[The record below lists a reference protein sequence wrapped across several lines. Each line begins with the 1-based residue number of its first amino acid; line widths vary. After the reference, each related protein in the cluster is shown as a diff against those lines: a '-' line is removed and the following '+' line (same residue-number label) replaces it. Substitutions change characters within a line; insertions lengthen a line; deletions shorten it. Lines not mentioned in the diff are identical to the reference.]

1 MQAFAPLLSQHSA
14 LIGFVE
20 FPHPHAHPHAHAHP
34 HPLAHP
40 HPHPH
45 SGISRASQS
54 NSPDLSP
61 ELALFP
67 FYQHCFHI
75 GHHLEFNT
83 IIISTRREV
92 KSLFFFLLKADTN
105 I

>member
-1 MQAFAPLLSQHSA
+1 MQAFAPLRSQHSA

-20 FPHPHAHPHAHAHP
+20 FPHPHAHPH
-34 HPLAHP
+34 
-40 HPHPH
+40 

-54 NSPDLSP
+54 SCPDLSP

-83 IIISTRREV
+83 MIISTRREV
-92 KSLFFFLLKADTN
+92 KSLFFFFFLLKADTN